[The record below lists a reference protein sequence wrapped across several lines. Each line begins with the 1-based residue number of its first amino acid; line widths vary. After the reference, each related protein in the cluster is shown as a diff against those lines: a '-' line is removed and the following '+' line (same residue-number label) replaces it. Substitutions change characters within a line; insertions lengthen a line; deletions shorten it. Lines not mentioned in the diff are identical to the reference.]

1 MYHTIT
7 KRDEMN
13 WDQELE
19 NDRLKGMII
28 VYQEHIDVLEKEND
42 VLVKEVRFL
51 KKQLE
56 YKSLGPPLET
66 EKH

>member
-1 MYHTIT
+1 
-7 KRDEMN
+7 
-13 WDQELE
+13 
-19 NDRLKGMII
+19 MII
-28 VYQEHIDVLEKEND
+28 IYQEHIDVLEKEND

-56 YKSLGPPLET
+56 YKALGPPLEI

>member
-1 MYHTIT
+1 
-7 KRDEMN
+7 MN

-42 VLVKEVRFL
+42 VLAKEVRFL

>member
-1 MYHTIT
+1 
-7 KRDEMN
+7 
-13 WDQELE
+13 
-19 NDRLKGMII
+19 MII
-28 VYQEHIDVLEKEND
+28 IYQEHIDVLEKEKD
-42 VLVKEVRFL
+42 VLVNEVRFL

>member
-1 MYHTIT
+1 
-7 KRDEMN
+7 
-13 WDQELE
+13 
-19 NDRLKGMII
+19 MII
-28 VYQEHIDVLEKEND
+28 IYQEHIDVLEKEVD
-42 VLVKEVRFL
+42 VLTKEVRFL

>member
-1 MYHTIT
+1 
-7 KRDEMN
+7 
-13 WDQELE
+13 
-19 NDRLKGMII
+19 MII
-28 VYQEHIDVLEKEND
+28 IYQEHIDVLEKEND

-66 EKH
+66 DKH

>member
-1 MYHTIT
+1 
-7 KRDEMN
+7 
-13 WDQELE
+13 
-19 NDRLKGMII
+19 
-28 VYQEHIDVLEKEND
+28 